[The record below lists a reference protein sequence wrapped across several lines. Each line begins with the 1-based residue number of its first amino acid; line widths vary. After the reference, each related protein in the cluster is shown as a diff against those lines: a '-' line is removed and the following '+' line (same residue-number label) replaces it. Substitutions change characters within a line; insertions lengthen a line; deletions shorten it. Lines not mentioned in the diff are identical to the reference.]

1 MTLYSTTGRICTFPP
16 EEELSGALIVTCLI
30 MRRCNSWFTAI
41 GVKCVDAAHLQV
53 SVHDSPGMYVVH
65 TFQNPPQQD
74 ERVFDINACI
84 GT

>member
-1 MTLYSTTGRICTFPP
+1 
-16 EEELSGALIVTCLI
+16 

-74 ERVFDINACI
+74 ERVFDINARI